1 MQQFPALRGKEA
13 QQSQHVGLG
22 GAASTAGPLLSS
34 WRRGETC
41 SPVYEAQ
48 DLTAPWLSACFAGG
62 GPLPLNFCY
71 PPAAAPGISSVSAE
85 KQAHT
90 HRQEGS
96 RDC

>member
-1 MQQFPALRGKEA
+1 MQQLPASRGKEV

-22 GAASTAGPLLSS
+22 GAASTAGPLPSS
-34 WRRGETC
+34 WRRGEAR
-41 SPVYEAQ
+41 SPACEAQ
-48 DLTAPWLSACFAGG
+48 DLTAPWFSACFAGD

-90 HRQEGS
+90 DRQKGS